1 MPSACHP
8 TLIAEFI
15 LTFHYINNGSNQ
27 TLSSSGSCFH
37 SLSCRCRS
45 SCFSTRCYSSVSFY
59 MACFMITHTFD
70 QCSVTPSSG
79 LANSGDADYSLVPRS
94 LSAKPA
100 PKTKGTPGS
109 PSTSSRLKKHIDKNL
124 NKVDASAQRVDV
136 LRQSNGQNGY
146 GSPAY
151 VSKLST
157 LQHPLQY

>member
-1 MPSACHP
+1 
-8 TLIAEFI
+8 
-15 LTFHYINNGSNQ
+15 
-27 TLSSSGSCFH
+27 
-37 SLSCRCRS
+37 
-45 SCFSTRCYSSVSFY
+45 
-59 MACFMITHTFD
+59 MITHTFD

-79 LANSGDADYSLVPRS
+79 LANSGDADYSLVPCS

-109 PSTSSRLKKHIDKNL
+109 PSTSSRLKNHIDNGKKL
-124 NKVDASAQRVDV
+124 IKVDASAQRVDV
-136 LRQSNGQNGY
+136 LPQSHGQNGY

>member
-1 MPSACHP
+1 
-8 TLIAEFI
+8 
-15 LTFHYINNGSNQ
+15 
-27 TLSSSGSCFH
+27 
-37 SLSCRCRS
+37 
-45 SCFSTRCYSSVSFY
+45 
-59 MACFMITHTFD
+59 MITHTFD

-109 PSTSSRLKKHIDKNL
+109 PSTSSRLNGKKLI
-124 NKVDASAQRVDV
+124 KVDASAQRVDV
-136 LRQSNGQNGY
+136 LPQSHGQNGY